1 MDEYIPLVLTSPTT
15 HDDEQLEEFEFSKPD
30 LQLSQQS
37 DNFSI
42 KNRCILV
49 WFTVVVAMTAIYA
62 AAAFHICIL
71 SENYQLQLIRS
82 PADIAT
88 ALRVIQPSPNLEKG
102 LYNIKQKG
110 LKSELRYCGLIL
122 PTYL

>member
-1 MDEYIPLVLTSPTT
+1 MDEYIPLMLTSPT

-30 LQLSQQS
+30 LHLSQQS

-42 KNRCILV
+42 KNRSILV
-49 WFTVVVAMTAIYA
+49 WFTVVVAITAISA

-71 SENYQLQLIRS
+71 SENDQLQLIRS

-88 ALRVIQPSPNLEKG
+88 ALRVVQPSPNLEKG
-102 LYNIKQKG
+102 LYNINQNG
-110 LKSELRYCGLIL
+110 WKSELRYCGLL
-122 PTYL
+122 MPTYL